1 MITFGE
7 QQIVDLSL
15 IGKDENRQDM
25 LLCTTETEIHK
36 LALSS
41 EGKIVKVHNLM
52 LTSKAISVRL
62 SKLAW
67 NS

>member
-25 LLCTTETEIHK
+25 LLCTTETEMHK

-41 EGKIVKVHNLM
+41 EGKIVKVHNLT
-52 LTSKAISVRL
+52 LTGKAISVRH